1 MPVYVLYG
9 GRLIEKRYRPA
20 APQHAASDLPAPAV
34 HSFETYP
41 SPIDDKPIS
50 SHRQRDRDL
59 HSSGS
64 YDPRDT
70 PASFRKAQ
78 DGRRKFAKRT
88 AAEPA
93 RYS

>member
-1 MPVYVLYG
+1 MPVFVLYQ

-20 APQHAASDLPAPAV
+20 PPQHAVSELSAPAV
-34 HSFETYP
+34 HSFETYA

-59 HSSGS
+59 HTSGS

-70 PASFRKAQ
+70 PAAFRKAQ
-78 DGRRKFAKRT
+78 HGRRKHAERT
-88 AAEPA
+88 A
-93 RYS
+93 